1 MNIDQN
7 PFLLENE
14 SAYLIWRANKFI
26 DYPDAVEKLVV
37 PIKNPAQL
45 TTEEYAQL
53 LALCQKTNFAVYQID
68 KETPVDKSALRAL
81 SAQFGLVNL
90 DANMCADDDGITA
103 LQVMETGHPHE
114 YIPYS
119 NRAIHWHTDGYYNTL
134 DKQIQGLS
142 LHCVRPALEGG
153 ENKIL
158 DHEIA
163 YIKLRDENPN
173 YIKALMQDDAMTI
186 PANVEHGQE
195 LRPAR
200 KGPVFSVKNGKLLMR
215 YTERKHNIVWK
226 DDPDIKAAL
235 ACLTDFMHSDSIYI
249 FRHKLSE
256 NQGFI
261 SNNVLH
267 DRAGFS
273 DSETQKRL
281 LYRLRFFDRIAK
293 T

>member
-1 MNIDQN
+1 MNNDQN
-7 PFLLENE
+7 PFLLDNE
-14 SAYLIWRANKFI
+14 SAYLAWRANKFI
-26 DYPDAVEKLVV
+26 HYPETVEQLVV

-45 TTEEYAQL
+45 TEEEHFQL
-53 LALCQKTNFAVYQID
+53 LALCQKTNFAVYQVN

-90 DANMCADDDGITA
+90 DANMCADDDGITS
-103 LQVMETGHPHE
+103 LQVMDTGHLHE

-119 NRAIHWHTDGYYNTL
+119 NRPIHWHTDGYYNTL
-134 DKQIQGLS
+134 EQQIQGLS
-142 LHCVRPALEGG
+142 LHCVRPAPEGG

-186 PANVEHGQE
+186 PANVEGDQE

-200 KGPVFSVKNGKLLMR
+200 TGPVFSAKNGKLQMR
-215 YTERKHNIVWK
+215 YTERKHNIIWK
-226 DDPDIKAAL
+226 DDPEVKAAL
-235 ACLTDFMHSDSIYI
+235 ACLTDFIHSDSHFI

-256 NQGFI
+256 NQGLI

-267 DRAGFS
+267 DRSGFS
-273 DSETQKRL
+273 DSDTQKRL
-281 LYRLRFFDRIAK
+281 LYRLRFFDRI
-293 T
+293 TDT